1 MRLALAL
8 TAMLVGATAATPMAI
23 DRADS
28 AHGAALAPRDG
39 YGDAPPPAPTRKCR
53 PRKPTPT
60 PTPKSDVPAYATT
73 KSAKPTTTIAK
84 AATTM
89 KYKTTAATAAKA
101 YKTTAASTA
110 KAYKTTAAAS
120 TVKAYKTTTAS
131 AAKTTHAK
139 TTAKAYHATSTAK
152 AAAKT
157 TAPATPTGHP
167 TDCAAAREHFRQTG
181 SPTLMQ
187 CIEIACA
194 PGQTSEYRTIA
205 VDRCYI
211 LEDEARRNNG
221 GKLPYGW

>member
-8 TAMLVGATAATPMAI
+8 TAMLVCATAATPMAI

-28 AHGAALAPRDG
+28 AQGAALAPRDG
-39 YGDAPPPAPTRKCR
+39 YGDAPQPAPTRKCR

-60 PTPKSDVPAYATT
+60 PTPTPKPDVPAYATT

-101 YKTTAASTA
+101 YKTTAA
-110 KAYKTTAAAS
+110 AS

-139 TTAKAYHATSTAK
+139 TTAKAYHTTSTAK

-167 TDCAAAREHFRQTG
+167 TDCAVAREHFRQTG